1 MQYIEDSALFSQS
14 EILIASGPVNGLQL
28 ARDGKIYCTG
38 DDYSMYN
45 YLSVINKPWVRGVGC
60 DFQPDALYIG
70 EDKVGQFLPNILL
83 DYLYRFEWE
92 GECSGP
98 DNAIRFKPNF
108 MFPDSIL
115 WNFGDP
121 ASGADSISHQ
131 LSPVHVFSAGGEY
144 EVAADVWYP
153 PDTANPFGRYEH
165 TSRVVTVKQSPL
177 PDLGPDTLICKDAA
191 IELNGGAGEGSYYWS
206 TGDFGMN
213 DSLITV
219 ADTGTYWVKVNAP
232 NGCSSSDSVFVG
244 WNPPALFL
252 EDNLVITPTSCNGSS
267 GSITGLQV
275 QGVQPLALAWQDAD
289 GNILGTQPDI
299 SGLGVGNYYL
309 QVTDGNGCVTLSDSY
324 TITDAGD
331 IVVDTVT
338 FMPEHCNLAD
348 GSITITAHSEVTSF
362 FNYSVNDGNSWQVN
376 DSVFNGLI
384 SGSYIIRVSD
394 TNGCQSVYNYNP
406 VEVDKV
412 PPPLAT
418 SVTVTDETNH
428 DQNGSI
434 VLTATGS
441 GTLSFSIDNG
451 NSFQNNG
458 SFSGLTAGVY
468 TCMIIDDFGCDTSFE
483 VTVNRLSTHVLEA
496 LAGDGHTCLGKAALV
511 PLVVSGFDSVKRF
524 RVEVTYD
531 SSVLS
536 VTGYQNVDPSIQSNL
551 SVQAVQNNN
560 RVIALWEN
568 NRPVTLNNNTTLFNL
583 LFEGKK
589 EGYSSVDWAHS
600 AGQSNFVNAAG
611 EVINTEFV
619 TGNVRIFSTPQILL
633 ADRQK
638 VCENDNLFISPFVSG
653 GSGAYSY
660 SWQGPGGF
668 TSDNDL
674 LWINNVQQ
682 SMEGSYSFT
691 VTDTINCEE
700 SKTIQVTVETAPVV
714 SFAHEDTLFLSPGD
728 LLDAQTAAA
737 AYLWNTGDT
746 TAAIRIDTTGI
757 YWLKSTGSN
766 GCKSLDTV
774 RVLWGGVPFFIP
786 NAFTPNGDGLN
797 DVFKVIPRYDYVRDY
812 VLQIYN
818 RWGEQIFET
827 SGSNNGWNGTFKGKP
842 VEHGTYIY
850 RIAYRDFQTK
860 KTMVVQGTVV
870 VVR

>member
-1 MQYIEDSALFSQS
+1 
-14 EILIASGPVNGLQL
+14 
-28 ARDGKIYCTG
+28 
-38 DDYSMYN
+38 
-45 YLSVINKPWVRGVGC
+45 
-60 DFQPDALYIG
+60 
-70 EDKVGQFLPNILL
+70 
-83 DYLYRFEWE
+83 
-92 GECSGP
+92 
-98 DNAIRFKPNF
+98 

-165 TSRVVTVKQSPL
+165 TSRMVTVKQSPL

-252 EDNLVITPTSCNGSS
+252 EDNLVITPTSCNASS

-348 GSITITAHSEVTSF
+348 GSITITAHSEATSF

-682 SMEGSYSFT
+682 SMEGSYNFT

-774 RVLWGGVPFFIP
+774 QVLWGGVPFFIP

-827 SGSNNGWNGTFKGKP
+827 SGSNNGWDGTFKGKP